1 MVWKYISIFSELFGP
16 TSFTLLIPMDWRD
29 LIKKE
34 MASLQHQA
42 MESKELLV
50 NLLANSKLP
59 TESSEAIDKMAR
71 MHMRF
76 SNSVFQLAK
85 TWRTW
90 VYDEFLG
97 VFISHCHDELKKST
111 SNCRLQWQLHLR
123 HMKSLL
129 SGRPPKGALAWT
141 VLWMKGLLAS
151 PASTSGISIS
161 SLWGPM
167 LHTWHVHVVQ
177 LLT

>member
-1 MVWKYISIFSELFGP
+1 MVWKYVSIFSELFGP

-85 TWRTW
+85 T
-90 VYDEFLG
+90 
-97 VFISHCHDELKKST
+97 
-111 SNCRLQWQLHLR
+111 
-123 HMKSLL
+123 
-129 SGRPPKGALAWT
+129 
-141 VLWMKGLLAS
+141 
-151 PASTSGISIS
+151 
-161 SLWGPM
+161 
-167 LHTWHVHVVQ
+167 
-177 LLT
+177 